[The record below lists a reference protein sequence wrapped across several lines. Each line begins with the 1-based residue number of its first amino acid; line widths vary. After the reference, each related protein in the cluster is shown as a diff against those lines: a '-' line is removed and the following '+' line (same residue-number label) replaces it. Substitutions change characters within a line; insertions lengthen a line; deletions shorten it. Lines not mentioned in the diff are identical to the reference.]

1 MAEQSLAA
9 PTTSRGGGSVVKVQ
23 SRSNPGTVHY
33 VDLRTQSCSCKGFA
47 FKGECRHLRLLNAP
61 EFTITR
67 VEYHDGYRRT
77 SRYEIHDSEGGY
89 EGCVPSFADAYET
102 IVYDLGGVLGA
113 PGVGGYYGE
122 RVA

>member
-1 MAEQSLAA
+1 MDSAKSTA
-9 PTTSRGGGSVVKVQ
+9 PTTSRRGGSVTTVP

-33 VDLRTQSCSCKGFA
+33 VDLRMQSCSCKGFS

-61 EFTITR
+61 EYTITQVHR
-67 VEYHDGYRRT
+67 YGRYV
-77 SRYEIHDSEGGY
+77 YEIHDSEGGY

-113 PGVGGYYGE
+113 PGSGGYHGA
-122 RVA
+122 VSGGAA